1 MYGKE
6 YVVYLD
12 VFFLINFTMDYIV
25 LKLTSIVMRK
35 KIRKLRI
42 SAAAI
47 FGAVYSVIIIQPLL
61 HHLRFVTFI
70 SIAAAFVMVWL
81 AFGFGDIV
89 TYLKNTIFLA
99 CVSFML
105 GGIMNYLY
113 YTTDLGKHI
122 NNVLHG
128 TSNQVVNAR
137 KFIFIT
143 FVAYIILLFVS
154 KVIMA
159 YKKELN
165 LIVEVKLSRR
175 GKSVVTKALFD
186 TGNSLIEPI
195 SGNMVHIAEYKI
207 LKPMLEGDES
217 AKENICVIPFHSV
230 GEENG
235 MLYGIRIDEMVVLIN
250 GEPKFLY
257 HPVIAVYEGV
267 LSESGRYSMILNKD
281 TLENI

>member
-12 VFFLINFTMDYIV
+12 VFFLINFIMDYIV
-25 LKLTSIVMRK
+25 LKLTSLVMRK
-35 KIRKLRI
+35 KTRKLRI
-42 SAAAI
+42 FAATI

-70 SIAAAFVMVWL
+70 SIAAACIMVWI

-89 TYLKNTIFLA
+89 TYLKNIVFLA

-105 GGIMNYLY
+105 GGVMNYLY

-122 NNVLHG
+122 NNVIHG

-137 KFIFIT
+137 KFIFVT
-143 FVAYIILLFVS
+143 FVAYIILLIVC

-159 YKKELN
+159 HKRELN
-165 LIVEVKLSRR
+165 LLFEVKLSRR

-186 TGNSLIEPI
+186 TGNSLVEPV
-195 SGNMVHIAEYKI
+195 SGSMVHIAEYKI

-250 GEPKFLY
+250 GEPQFLY
-257 HPVIAVYEGV
+257 NPVIAVYDGI
-267 LSESGRYSMILNKD
+267 LSTSGRYSMILNKD
-281 TLENI
+281 TLDNI

>member
-42 SAAAI
+42 FAAAV

-89 TYLKNTIFLA
+89 TYMKNTIFLA

-122 NNVLHG
+122 HNVLHG

-137 KFIFIT
+137 KFILVT
-143 FVAYIILLFVS
+143 FAAYIILLLVF

-159 YKKELN
+159 HKKELN
-165 LIVEVKLSRR
+165 LIVEVKLSRK

-235 MLYGIRIDEMVVLIN
+235 MLYGIRIDEMVILIN